1 MSSMLLACRTASLPV
16 LAAVLALAAGKPVA
30 TQEAK
35 PGPLATFEHVNVC
48 ERVPGNELAAA
59 VSGHLL
65 QTRPIN
71 HAGLVAARCVYTL
84 QIGEARGVFVVW
96 LSPAAEYAGLRRA
109 AEPPVTAVAGVGDRA
124 HRTTDKDTR
133 RMTLTALKRN
143 SVTVQVT
150 GEREADL
157 KAIAALALSKF

>member
-1 MSSMLLACRTASLPV
+1 
-16 LAAVLALAAGKPVA
+16 
-30 TQEAK
+30 
-35 PGPLATFEHVNVC
+35 
-48 ERVPGNELAAA
+48 
-59 VSGHLL
+59 
-65 QTRPIN
+65 
-71 HAGLVAARCVYTL
+71 
-84 QIGEARGVFVVW
+84 
-96 LSPAAEYAGLRRA
+96 
-109 AEPPVTAVAGVGDRA
+109 VAGVGDRA